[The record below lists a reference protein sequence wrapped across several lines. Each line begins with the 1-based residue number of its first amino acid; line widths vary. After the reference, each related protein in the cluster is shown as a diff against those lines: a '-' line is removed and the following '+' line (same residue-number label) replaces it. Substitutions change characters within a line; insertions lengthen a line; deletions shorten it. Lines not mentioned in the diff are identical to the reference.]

1 MGHAGGVTAPLVL
14 VGRSSS
20 HFTRITRLFA
30 EELGVPYTLQ
40 VVTDLRATE
49 SAGYGGNPALRMPTL
64 LAPSGIWYGS
74 LNICREL
81 GRLAPSPRRLV
92 WPEQL
97 PGALLSNLQELTLQA
112 MATEVELVMNDA
124 PPESSTLARKRRESL
139 QGTLTWLDH
148 HSESALALLPERD
161 LSYLEAA
168 LYCLVTHLEFRNVL
182 PTEPYE
188 SLRRFAAHFGQRQS
202 AQRTAFRFD

>member
-1 MGHAGGVTAPLVL
+1 MLPSVTDPLVL

-30 EELGVPYTLQ
+30 EELRVPYTLQ
-40 VVTDLRATE
+40 VVTDLRGTE
-49 SAGYGGNPALRMPTL
+49 SAGYGGHPALRVPTL
-64 LAPSGIWYGS
+64 LAPSGAWYGS

-81 GRLAPSPRRLV
+81 ARLAPSPRRLV

-97 PGALLSNLQELTLQA
+97 HGALASNLQELTLQA

-124 PPESSTLARKRRESL
+124 PESSALARKRRESL
-139 QGTLTWLDH
+139 RGTLTWLDQH
-148 HSESALALLPERD
+148 CEPALGTLPERD

-182 PTEPYE
+182 PTEPYDR
-188 SLRRFAAHFGQRQS
+188 LRRFAARFGERES
-202 AQRTAFRFD
+202 AQRTGFRFD